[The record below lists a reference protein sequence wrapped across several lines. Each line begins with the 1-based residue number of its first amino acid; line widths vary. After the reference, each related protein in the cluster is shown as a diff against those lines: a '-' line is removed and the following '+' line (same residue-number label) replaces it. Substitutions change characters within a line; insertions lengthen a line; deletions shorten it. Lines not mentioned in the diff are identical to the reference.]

1 MKIEPFGERVAIKI
15 LQPEEKTEG
24 GLIMATSKSTSNRG
38 EVIALGEEVKDF
50 FKVGDKILF
59 VQNAGVN
66 YTDGNEDY
74 KILST
79 KDVLCKIVEE

>member
-24 GLIMATSKSTSNRG
+24 GLIIATSKSTSNRG
-38 EVIALGEEVKDF
+38 EVIALGEEVKNF

-66 YTDGNEDY
+66 YTDGSEDY